1 MNSEKRK
8 FSRTASQQQQNAVT
22 NAREF
27 HISQNNETDKKHD
40 QSCLHHTRVS
50 SFYY

>member
-1 MNSEKRK
+1 MNNEKGK
-8 FSRTASQQQQNAVT
+8 FSRKASLQQNAVT

-40 QSCLHHTRVS
+40 KRRLRRSPVS